1 MHKKAKVTGGQGTED
16 ADVEGRSGRE
26 ARRPCEVTGEDSRG
40 EAPDYAGGRVKEGF
54 LEEVALKPRQ
64 GISRGLADGRREG
77 RVFQEGG
84 TACANS

>member
-1 MHKKAKVTGGQGTED
+1 MGCWSGQSCD
-16 ADVEGRSGRE
+16 EGNIKQ
-26 ARRPCEVTGEDSRG
+26 GEDSRG